1 MHTILQDLRYT
12 LRTMRRSPGFTA
24 VAILTLAL
32 GIGANTT
39 IFSWMQGFVARPLPL
54 VRAPERLVALE
65 TRAPGG
71 VGWSVSYPNY
81 ADWREQARTVDGI
94 IATSMMQFSLRA
106 AGEGGGEGTAQSA
119 WGLFVSANYFDVLG
133 IRPLLGRGFLPAE
146 DSVPRGAPVTVLS
159 YGLWQRQFG
168 GDPGIVGKEVLV
180 NNQPFT
186 VVGVAPRSFG
196 GTWVG
201 LNFDLYVPVM
211 MQPALSPGAGLIERR
226 GTYWLQGYAR
236 LKPGATVAQAR
247 TELNAIQERI
257 GEVHAAARGTGVIV
271 TPFDRQG
278 AQEWLRPVFIALL
291 AVTGLVLLIA
301 CANIANLLLARA
313 AGRRREVGIRLALGA
328 SRGRLISQLLTESL
342 FLATLGGGA
351 GVLLSVWA
359 RPWLGALIPTTQYP
373 VDAALYSG
381 SLDARVLSFT
391 AAATV
396 LAALA
401 FGLAPA
407 LRASRP
413 ELVPALK
420 DGGGDRGVARTRL
433 GGGLVVAQVALTLV
447 ALVSSGLFLRTMH
460 AMREADVGFRDPEQ
474 VLLVSTNLHLAGHKR
489 ATGEPF
495 MDRLLE
501 RARALPGVSAAGL
514 AMSVPLGFGGGSGS
528 TVKIEGY
535 TPQRDENMSVS
546 YNSVSPDYFRTM
558 GITLVR
564 GREFGD
570 DDRAGS
576 LPVAIVNESF
586 AERYWPGEDPIGK
599 RFDPT
604 TGQWLTVVGV
614 AKDGK
619 YEQLDDPPQPFMY
632 FPLAQWYSADITL
645 HLRATGDPNALVS
658 TVRKSFEALDPGLP
672 FLQPRTLEEHMGAAM
687 LAQRLGALLLS
698 VLGAIA
704 LALAVIGLYGV
715 ISYGVSQRT
724 RELGIRVALGAGRGE
739 VLRLIIREGMGLAA
753 LGVAIGIVGAFAGG
767 RLLASQLYGVSPAD
781 PLTYAAIAL
790 LLAGVAL
797 VASYIPARRAARI
810 DPMLA
815 LRGE

>member
-1 MHTILQDLRYT
+1 MLLAT
-12 LRTMRRSPGFTA
+12 LGGVAGVLFALWASPW
-24 VAILTLAL
+24 
-32 GIGANTT
+32 IGANTT
-39 IFSWMQGFVARPLPL
+39 IFSWMQGFVVRPLPL
-54 VRAPERLVALE
+54 VRAPEQLIALQ

-71 VGWSVSYPNY
+71 AEWSVSYPNY
-81 ADWREQARTVDGI
+81 VDWRDEARTVDGI
-94 IATSMMQFSLRA
+94 VATSMLQFSVRA
-106 AGEGGGEGTAQSA
+106 AGEGAGEGVAQPA
-119 WGLFVSANYFDVLG
+119 WGLLVSANYFDLLG
-133 IRPLLGRGFLPAE
+133 IRPLLGRAFLPAE
-146 DSVPRGAPVTVLS
+146 DSIPNGAPVTVLS

-168 GDPGIVGKEVLV
+168 GDPGIVGKEVLL

-211 MQPALSPGAGLIERR
+211 MQPALSPGANLLERR
-226 GTYWLQGYAR
+226 GTYWLQAYAR
-236 LKPGATVAQAR
+236 LKPGSTAAQAR
-247 TELNAIQERI
+247 TELNAIQQRI
-257 GEVHAAARGTGVIV
+257 GEIHEAARGTGVIAN
-271 TPFDRQG
+271 PFDRQG
-278 AQEWLRPVFIALL
+278 AQELLRPVFVALL
-291 AVTGLVLLIA
+291 AVTGLVLVIA

-313 AGRRREVGIRLALGA
+313 AGRQREVGIRLALGA
-328 SRGRLISQLLTESL
+328 SRGRLLSQLLTESL

-351 GVLLSVWA
+351 GIMLALWA

-381 SLDARVLSFT
+381 SLDARVLAFT

-413 ELVPALK
+413 ELIPALK
-420 DGGGDRGVARTRL
+420 DGGGDRGVARSRL
-433 GGGLVVAQVALTLV
+433 GGGLVVAQIALTLV

-460 AMREADVGFRDPEQ
+460 AMREVDAGFRDPEQ
-474 VLLVSTNLHLAGHKR
+474 LLLVSTNLHLAGYTR
-489 ATGEPF
+489 ATGGPL

-501 RARALPGVSAAGL
+501 RVRTLPGVSAAGL
-514 AMSVPLGFGGGSGS
+514 AMSVPLGFGGGSSS
-528 TVKIEGY
+528 TVIIEGY
-535 TPQRDENMSVS
+535 TPQRDENMSVL
-546 YNSVSPDYFRTM
+546 YNSVSPDYFRAM
-558 GITLVR
+558 GIPLLR

-576 LPVAIVNESF
+576 LLVAIVNETF

-604 TGQWLTVVGV
+604 TGRLVTVVGV

-632 FPLAQWYSADITL
+632 FPLAQGYSSDITL
-645 HLRATGDPNALVS
+645 HLRATGEPHALVG
-658 TVRKSFEALDPGLP
+658 TLRKTFEALDPGLP
-672 FLQPRTLEEHMGAAM
+672 FLQPRTLAEHMGAALM
-687 LAQRLGALLLS
+687 AQRLGALLLS
-698 VLGAIA
+698 VLGGVA
-704 LALAVIGLYGV
+704 LALAVVGLYGV
-715 ISYGVSQRT
+715 LSYGVSQRR

-739 VLRLIIREGMGLAA
+739 VLRLVLREGMRLAA
-753 LGVAIGIVGAFAGG
+753 LGIAVGTIAAFAGG
-767 RLLASQLYGVSPAD
+767 RLLASQLHGVSPAD
-781 PLTYAAIAL
+781 PITYTVIAL
-790 LLAGVAL
+790 LLASVAL
-797 VASYIPARRAARI
+797 VASYIPARRAARV